1 MPVHGAGVRL
11 QTARTSPILRRGSGD
26 SGLVTMQTAE
36 DVAARIV
43 ERAGDRRRVVV
54 GLAGAPGAGKS
65 TLSERLLAALPAGE
79 AALVPMDGFHF
90 DNAVLSAMGLRQRK
104 GAPETFDCAGL
115 AATLRRIRSDERDVA
130 VPVFDRQ
137 ADLARAGAAI
147 IPADARFVLVEGNYL
162 LLDRAPWSELAPLF
176 DLTIFI
182 DVPIAELERRLLARW
197 TDLGRSEEAARA
209 WVEGNDLPNARL
221 VVEGSCAADIVWSNF
236 LQPSS

>member
-1 MPVHGAGVRL
+1 MR
-11 QTARTSPILRRGSGD
+11 
-26 SGLVTMQTAE
+26 TAE
-36 DVAARIV
+36 NIATGIV
-43 ERAGDRRRVVV
+43 ERARGRRRIVV

-79 AALVPMDGFHF
+79 AAQVPMDGFHF
-90 DNAVLSAMGLRQRK
+90 DNAVLDAMGLRHRK
-104 GAPETFDCAGL
+104 GAPQTFDCAGL
-115 AATLRRIRSDERDVA
+115 KATLRRVRSDEGEVA
-130 VPVFDRQ
+130 VPLFDRR

-162 LLDRAPWSELAPLF
+162 LLDQAPWSELAPLF

-182 DVPIAELERRLLARW
+182 DVPMAELERRLLARW

-221 VVEGSCAADIVWSNF
+221 VVENSRRADIIWRNGAAA
-236 LQPSS
+236 P

>member
-43 ERAGDRRRVVV
+43 ERAGDRRRIVV

-90 DNAVLSAMGLRQRK
+90 DNAVLDAMGLRQRK

-115 AATLRRIRSDERDVA
+115 AATLRRIRSGEGDVA

-162 LLDRAPWSELAPLF
+162 LVDRAPWSELAPLF

-221 VVEGSCAADIVWSNF
+221 VVEGSRSADIIWKNGF
-236 LQPSS
+236 ATR

>member
-1 MPVHGAGVRL
+1 
-11 QTARTSPILRRGSGD
+11 
-26 SGLVTMQTAE
+26 MQTAE
-36 DVAARIV
+36 DIAARIV
-43 ERAGDRRRVVV
+43 ERADGPCRIIIA
-54 GLAGAPGAGKS
+54 LAGPPGAGKS
-65 TLSERLLAALPAGE
+65 TLGERLLTTLPAHE

-90 DNAVLSAMGLRQRK
+90 DNAVLDATGLRNRK

-115 AATLRRIRSDERDVA
+115 AAALRRIRSGEGDVA

-162 LLDRAPWSELAPLF
+162 LLDRPPWTELAPLF

-197 TDLGRSEEAARA
+197 RDLGRSEEAARA

-221 VVEGSCAADIVWSNF
+221 VIEGSRRADILWSDGAE
-236 LQPSS
+236 PGYAPARS